1 MQTPISYQSLFLC
14 LVFAIGAYFYGIE
27 SRFAPKNGDEYPYT
41 HIVRM
46 TNASGHWLPLQS
58 EMEGIKNTKPPLL
71 FWQGMLSSQRGQ
83 SWSLIDLRWPSLLYT
98 ALTALLLALAASKV
112 TKNLSLGILAGLIWL
127 AFFNTYRYGRPYL
140 AEPPE
145 IFWLSLPFF
154 GLLLFGKRAFESKW
168 IFPLLTGISLGLALL
183 YKSIAYVV
191 PVCLVLVAWYWQWRS
206 YRILEL
212 LGKDAVK
219 VIFVGAMSIAC
230 FCLWFVLDP

>member
-1 MQTPISYQSLFLC
+1 M
-14 LVFAIGAYFYGIE
+14 FAIGAYFYGIE

-140 AEPPE
+140 AEPPK
-145 IFWLSLPFF
+145 FF
-154 GLLLFGKRAFESKW
+154 G
-168 IFPLLTGISLGLALL
+168 
-183 YKSIAYVV
+183 
-191 PVCLVLVAWYWQWRS
+191 
-206 YRILEL
+206 
-212 LGKDAVK
+212 
-219 VIFVGAMSIAC
+219 
-230 FCLWFVLDP
+230 

>member
-98 ALTALLLALAASKV
+98 MADR
-112 TKNLSLGILAGLIWL
+112 IWQS
-127 AFFNTYRYGRPYL
+127 
-140 AEPPE
+140 PPK
-145 IFWLSLPFF
+145 FF
-154 GLLLFGKRAFESKW
+154 G
-168 IFPLLTGISLGLALL
+168 
-183 YKSIAYVV
+183 
-191 PVCLVLVAWYWQWRS
+191 
-206 YRILEL
+206 
-212 LGKDAVK
+212 
-219 VIFVGAMSIAC
+219 
-230 FCLWFVLDP
+230 